1 MGDLFSDPLQH
12 NICVV
17 GMLIST
23 LENNGHCCIEA
34 ALVILVAENEHVD
47 VAEETRYLVDY
58 VLFGVTDDHL
68 VADIG
73 DFEVVVDSFY
83 MKVEL

>member
-1 MGDLFSDPLQH
+1 MGNLFSDPLQH
-12 NICVV
+12 NVRVV
-17 GMLIST
+17 GVLIST

-34 ALVILVAENEHVD
+34 TLVILVAENEHVD
-47 VAEETRYLVDY
+47 VAKKAGDFVDY

>member
-1 MGDLFSDPLQH
+1 MGNLFSNPLQH
-12 NICVV
+12 NVRVV
-17 GMLIST
+17 GVLIST
-23 LENNGHCCIEA
+23 LENNWYSRIKA
-34 ALVILVAENEHVD
+34 ALVILVAENEHVY
-47 VAEETRYLVDY
+47 VAEEARYLVDY